1 MTNFL
6 LGRALAALFAL
17 FAATIL
23 VFGMSR
29 LTGDPREQF
38 LTVETTQEN
47 WDAWGEK
54 FGLNKPL
61 VLQYVIWVGKSF
73 TLDMGTSLN
82 QARPVWNMV
91 RERLWATAELAL
103 TGWGL
108 SVAIGVP
115 LGALSAVKRGS
126 IYDYVARGFALFGQA
141 LPPFWLGVVLILI
154 FAVFLEWLPA
164 GTRNTPL
171 NLIMPALTLALI
183 NASSN
188 MRITR
193 SAMLEVLDSEFV
205 KMARAKGVGG
215 RMVIWK
221 HAFRNALIAPLTNAG
236 LLLAGFLAGTVVTET
251 VFAWPGLGRLAVDA
265 VRTNDF
271 PVISGLTLVFTVFY
285 VCANLVIDMIYGLV
299 DPRIRIS

>member
-1 MTNFL
+1 MTRFL
-6 LGRALAALFAL
+6 VRRFFTALFAL
-17 FAATIL
+17 FASTIL

-54 FGLNKPL
+54 FGLNRPL
-61 VLQYVIWVGKSF
+61 VVQYFIWIGRSL

-82 QARPVWNMV
+82 QARPVWHMV
-91 RERLWATAELAL
+91 RERLLATAELAL
-103 TGWGL
+103 TGWFL
-108 SVAIGVP
+108 SIIIGIP
-115 LGALSAVKRGS
+115 LGILSAVKRATV
-126 IYDYVARGFALFGQA
+126 YDYIARGFALLGQA
-141 LPPFWLGVVLILI
+141 LPPFWLGLVLILV
-154 FAVFLEWLPA
+154 FAVWLNWLPP
-164 GTRNTPL
+164 GTRDSPK

-188 MRITR
+188 LRLTR
-193 SAMLEVLDSEFV
+193 SSMLEVMDSEYV
-205 KMARAKGVGG
+205 KLARAKGVSA
-215 RMVIWK
+215 RVIVWK
-221 HAFRNALIAPLTNAG
+221 HAFRNAILAPLTNAG

-285 VCANLVIDMIYGLV
+285 VVANLLIDIAYGWV
-299 DPRIRIS
+299 DPRIRLS

>member
-6 LGRALAALFAL
+6 LGRALAAIFAL

-91 RERLWATAELAL
+91 RERLWATGELAL

>member
-1 MTNFL
+1 MTRFL
-6 LGRALAALFAL
+6 VRRFFTALFAL
-17 FAATIL
+17 FASTML

-54 FGLNKPL
+54 YGLNRPL
-61 VLQYVIWVGKSF
+61 AVQYLIWIGKSL

-82 QARPVWNMV
+82 QAQPVWNLV
-91 RERLWATAELAL
+91 RSRLLPTAELAL
-103 TGWGL
+103 TGWFL
-108 SVAIGVP
+108 SIVIGIP
-115 LGALSAVKRGS
+115 LGILSAVKRATV
-126 IYDYVARGFALFGQA
+126 YDYIGRGFALLGQA
-141 LPPFWLGVVLILI
+141 LPPFWLGLVLILV
-154 FAVFLEWLPA
+154 FAVWLNWLPP
-164 GTRNTPL
+164 GTRDTPKH
-171 NLIMPALTLALI
+171 LIMPALTLALI

-188 MRITR
+188 LRITR
-193 SAMLEVLDSEFV
+193 SSMLEVLDSEYV
-205 KMARAKGVGG
+205 KLARAKGVPA
-215 RMVIWK
+215 RMIVWK
-221 HAFRNALIAPLTNAG
+221 HAFRNAVLAPLTNAG

-285 VCANLVIDMIYGLV
+285 VVANFLIDVAYGWV
-299 DPRIRIS
+299 DPRIRLS

>member
-6 LGRALAALFAL
+6 LGRALAAIFAL

>member
-6 LGRALAALFAL
+6 LGRALAAIFAL

-188 MRITR
+188 LRITR

>member
-1 MTNFL
+1 MTRFL
-6 LGRALAALFAL
+6 VRRFFTALFAL
-17 FAATIL
+17 FASTML

-54 FGLNKPL
+54 YGLNRPL
-61 VLQYVIWVGKSF
+61 VIQYVIWIGKSL

-82 QARPVWNMV
+82 QAQPVWNLV
-91 RERLWATAELAL
+91 RARILPTVELAL
-103 TGWGL
+103 TGWFL
-108 SVAIGVP
+108 SIVIGIP
-115 LGALSAVKRGS
+115 LGILSAVKRGTF
-126 IYDYVARGFALFGQA
+126 YDYIGRGFALLGQA
-141 LPPFWLGVVLILI
+141 LPPFWLGLVLILV
-154 FAVFLEWLPA
+154 FAVWLNWLPP
-164 GTRNTPL
+164 GTRDTPK

-188 MRITR
+188 LRITR
-193 SAMLEVLDSEFV
+193 SSMLEVLDSEYV
-205 KMARAKGVGG
+205 KLARAKGVTA
-215 RMVIWK
+215 RVIVWK
-221 HAFRNALIAPLTNAG
+221 HAFRNAILAPLTNAG

-285 VCANLVIDMIYGLV
+285 VVANLLIDIAYGIV
-299 DPRIRIS
+299 DPRIRLS

>member
-1 MTNFL
+1 M
-6 LGRALAALFAL
+6 
-17 FAATIL
+17 
-23 VFGMSR
+23 
-29 LTGDPREQF
+29 
-38 LTVETTQEN
+38 
-47 WDAWGEK
+47 
-54 FGLNKPL
+54 
-61 VLQYVIWVGKSF
+61 
-73 TLDMGTSLN
+73 
-82 QARPVWNMV
+82 
-91 RERLWATAELAL
+91 
-103 TGWGL
+103 
-108 SVAIGVP
+108 
-115 LGALSAVKRGS
+115 
-126 IYDYVARGFALFGQA
+126 
-141 LPPFWLGVVLILI
+141 VLILV